1 MMLEIKK
8 LNKFYKIGDRPFQAL
23 RDIDL
28 SMAKGDMV
36 SIMGRSGAGKS
47 TLLNVIGCLDNFD
60 SGSYMLD
67 GEDIGR
73 MNDTQKA
80 GIRNTRIG
88 FVLQN
93 FSLIPYKS
101 VLFNTMLPLYF
112 GKVPYKKMKSMAMEL
127 LDRLEI
133 VDQADKNVSQ
143 LSGGQRQRAAIARAL
158 ITSPELILADEP
170 TGALDSKTAE
180 HIMALLEDLNREE
193 ISLLIVTHD
202 DRVAKRCPRR
212 YWMEDGVLYEKMD

>member
-8 LNKFYKIGDRPFQAL
+8 LNKFYKIGDKPFQAL

-93 FSLIPYKS
+93 FSLIQYKS

-133 VDQADKNVSQ
+133 ADQADKNVSQ

-180 HIMALLEDLNREE
+180 HIMALLEELNREG

-202 DRVAKRCPRR
+202 DLVAKRCPRR
-212 YWMEDGVLYEKMD
+212 YWMEDGVLYEKKD

>member
-8 LNKFYKIGDRPFQAL
+8 LNTFYKIGTRPFQAL

-47 TLLNVIGCLDNFD
+47 TLLNVIGCLDTFD

-73 MNDTQKA
+73 MTDTQKA

-180 HIMALLEDLNREE
+180 HIMALLEDLNREG

>member
-8 LNKFYKIGDRPFQAL
+8 LNKFYKIGDKPFHAL
-23 RDIDL
+23 RDINL
-28 SMAKGDMV
+28 SIAKGDMV

-47 TLLNVIGCLDNFD
+47 TLLNIIGCLDNFD
-60 SGSYMLD
+60 SGSYMFD
-67 GEDIGR
+67 GENINI

-80 GIRNTRIG
+80 KIRNTKIG

-93 FSLIPYKS
+93 FSLINYKS

-112 GKVPYKKMKSMAMEL
+112 GKVPYKNMKNMAVEL
-127 LDRLEI
+127 LDKLGI
-133 VDQADKNVSQ
+133 ADQANKNVSQ

-170 TGALDSKTAE
+170 TGALDSRTADN
-180 HIMALLEDLNREE
+180 IMALLEDLNQ
-193 ISLLIVTHD
+193 SGLSVLIVTHD
-202 DRVAKRCPRR
+202 DRVAMRCPQW
-212 YWMEDGVLYEKMD
+212 YWMEDGVLYEKKD

>member
-8 LNKFYKIGDRPFQAL
+8 LNKFYKIGDKPFQAL

-93 FSLIPYKS
+93 FSLIQYKS

-133 VDQADKNVSQ
+133 ADQADKNVSQ

-158 ITSPELILADEP
+158 ITLPELILADEP

-180 HIMALLEDLNREE
+180 HIMALLEELNREG

-202 DRVAKRCPRR
+202 DLVAKRCPRR

>member
-67 GEDIGR
+67 GEDVGR

-80 GIRNTRIG
+80 GIRNTKIG

-180 HIMALLEDLNREE
+180 HIMALLEDLNREG

>member
-28 SMAKGDMV
+28 SMAKGVMV

-67 GEDIGR
+67 GEDVGR

-180 HIMALLEDLNREE
+180 HIMALLEDLNREG

>member
-180 HIMALLEDLNREE
+180 HIMALLEDLNREG

>member
-8 LNKFYKIGDRPFQAL
+8 LNKFYKIGDKPFHAL
-23 RDIDL
+23 RDINL
-28 SMAKGDMV
+28 SIAKGDMV

-47 TLLNVIGCLDNFD
+47 TLLNIIGCLDNYD
-60 SGSYMLD
+60 SGSYMFD
-67 GEDIGR
+67 GENINI

-80 GIRNTRIG
+80 KIRNTKIG

-93 FSLIPYKS
+93 FSLINYKS

-112 GKVPYKKMKSMAMEL
+112 GKVPYKNMKNMAVEL
-127 LDRLEI
+127 LDKLGI
-133 VDQADKNVSQ
+133 ADQANKNVSQ

-170 TGALDSKTAE
+170 TGALDSRTADN
-180 HIMALLEDLNREE
+180 IMALLEDLNQ
-193 ISLLIVTHD
+193 SGLSVLIVTHD
-202 DRVAKRCPRR
+202 DRVAMRCPKR
-212 YWMEDGVLYEKMD
+212 YWMEDGVLYEKKD

>member
-8 LNKFYKIGDRPFQAL
+8 LNKFYKIGDKPFHAL
-23 RDIDL
+23 RDINL
-28 SMAKGDMV
+28 SIAKGDMV

-47 TLLNVIGCLDNFD
+47 TLLNIIGCLDNFD
-60 SGSYMLD
+60 SGSYMFD
-67 GEDIGR
+67 GENINI

-80 GIRNTRIG
+80 KIRNTKIG

-93 FSLIPYKS
+93 FSLINYKS

-112 GKVPYKKMKSMAMEL
+112 GKVPYKNMKNMAVEL
-127 LDRLEI
+127 LDKLGI
-133 VDQADKNVSQ
+133 ADQANKNVSQ

-170 TGALDSKTAE
+170 TGALDSRTADN
-180 HIMALLEDLNREE
+180 IMALLEDLNQ
-193 ISLLIVTHD
+193 SGLSVLIVTHD
-202 DRVAKRCPRR
+202 DRVAMRCPKW
-212 YWMEDGVLYEKMD
+212 YWMEDGVLYEKKD

>member
-67 GEDIGR
+67 GEDVGR

-180 HIMALLEDLNREE
+180 HIMALLEDLNREG

>member
-8 LNKFYKIGDRPFQAL
+8 LNKFYKIGDKPFQAL

-133 VDQADKNVSQ
+133 ADQADKNVSQ

-180 HIMALLEDLNREE
+180 HIMALLEELNREG

>member
-8 LNKFYKIGDRPFQAL
+8 LNKFYKIGDKPFQAL

-93 FSLIPYKS
+93 FSLIQYKS

-133 VDQADKNVSQ
+133 ADQADKNVSQ

-180 HIMALLEDLNREE
+180 HIMALLEELNREG

-202 DRVAKRCPRR
+202 DLVAKRCPRR

>member
-8 LNKFYKIGDRPFQAL
+8 LNKFYKIGDKPFHAL
-23 RDIDL
+23 RDINL
-28 SMAKGDMV
+28 SIAKGDMV

-47 TLLNVIGCLDNFD
+47 TLLNIIGCLDNFD
-60 SGSYMLD
+60 SGSYMFD
-67 GEDIGR
+67 GENINI

-80 GIRNTRIG
+80 KIRNTKIG

-93 FSLIPYKS
+93 FSLINYKS

-112 GKVPYKKMKSMAMEL
+112 GKVPYKNMKNMAVEL
-127 LDRLEI
+127 LDKLGI
-133 VDQADKNVSQ
+133 ADQANKNVSQ

-170 TGALDSKTAE
+170 TGALDSRTADN
-180 HIMALLEDLNREE
+180 IMALLDDLNK
-193 ISLLIVTHD
+193 SGLSVLIVTHD
-202 DRVAKRCPRR
+202 DRVAMRCPKR
-212 YWMEDGVLYEKMD
+212 YWMEDGVLYEKKD